1 MEDDPSVKFIEHHID
16 NSFRLLMKV
25 YLIKNLYWIETGKNE
40 VRAVAEMALPREGG
54 IESSNIVCLFPPFLD
69 NSSNN

>member
-1 MEDDPSVKFIEHHID
+1 MEDDPSVKFIEEHID
-16 NSFRLLMKV
+16 SSFELLMKV
-25 YLIKNLYWIETGKNE
+25 YLIKNLYWIETGENE

-54 IESSNIVCLFPPFLD
+54 IDASNIVCLFPPFLD